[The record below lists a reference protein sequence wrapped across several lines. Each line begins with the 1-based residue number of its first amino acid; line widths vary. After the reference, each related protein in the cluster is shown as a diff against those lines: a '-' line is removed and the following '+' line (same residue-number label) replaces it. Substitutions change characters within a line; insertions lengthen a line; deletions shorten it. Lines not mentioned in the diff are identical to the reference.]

1 VPSVYLDC
9 AATTPVD
16 PRVAAEAMRYMERE
30 FGNAGSRTHDYGAR
44 ARRAI
49 ERARDQVAAVA
60 GCTRGEVVFTSGAT
74 ESNNLAI
81 LGLAAHGRR
90 TGRTHLVASAIEH
103 NAVLEPL
110 QHLAENGF
118 TLTLV
123 PPTSG
128 GYVDP
133 QTLRDALRPETLLV
147 SVMQVNNE
155 TGIRQPITEIAEE
168 LANHEAYFHVDAA
181 QGFGKELECL
191 RHPRVDLISVSGHKL
206 FAPKGVGALI
216 ARRRNGERP
225 PIQPL
230 MFGGGQERGLR
241 PGTVPVH
248 LVAALGL
255 ACELAVTERE
265 ARTTACRS
273 FGEQALAALAPLQP
287 QFTGDPAHRVPHI
300 LNLAIPGLDAEEVIE
315 AWSDLAAISNG
326 SACTSQS
333 TTCSHVLS
341 AMGFTGDRA
350 AGAVR
355 LSWCHTTPTPD
366 WGGMVEA
373 IRPLHRRIRE
383 GEARLD

>member
-16 PRVAAEAMRYMERE
+16 PRVAAEAMRYMELE
-30 FGNAGSRTHDYGAR
+30 FGNAGSRTHDFGAR
-44 ARRAI
+44 ARRAV

-81 LGLAAHGRR
+81 LGLAEHGRR

-110 QHLAENGF
+110 EHLTSRGF
-118 TLTLV
+118 SLTLIQ
-123 PPTSG
+123 PTTG

-133 QTLRDALRPETLLV
+133 QAVRQAMRPETLVV

-155 TGIRQPITEIAEE
+155 TGIRQPIAEIAEL
-168 LANHEAYFHVDAA
+168 LAGQEAYFHVDAA
-181 QGFGKELECL
+181 QGFGKELDAL

-216 ARRRNGERP
+216 ARRRNSERP
-225 PIQPL
+225 PLAPL

-248 LVAALGL
+248 LVASLGL
-255 ACELAVTERE
+255 ACELAINEIEVR
-265 ARTTACRS
+265 ATACRQ
-273 FGEQALAALAPLQP
+273 FGEQALAALAPLHP
-287 QFTGDPAHRVPHI
+287 QVAGDAAHRVPHI
-300 LNLAIPGLDAEEVIE
+300 LNFSIPGLDSEEVME
-315 AWSDLAAISNG
+315 AWAALAAVSNG

-333 TTCSHVLS
+333 TTFSHVLS
-341 AMGFTGDRA
+341 AMGLSGDRA

-366 WGGMVEA
+366 WGRIVEA
-373 IRPLHRRIRE
+373 VQRRERRV
-383 GEARLD
+383 GA